1 MVLAVDCGYG
11 WTKGVTESGRRV
23 AFPSVVAP
31 PSQGRDLGALSGT
44 PPEWRITVD
53 GLTTMIGDAAVSR
66 PDATRAWDASAA
78 DRAGYRALVLGAV
91 ALLGASGPTDL
102 RLGLP
107 LTVYFDPAA
116 RQALRE
122 RFSEPSAVSVAGRP
136 PLTVEPVRVR
146 VLPQGAGAYFAA
158 VAANPALRDRP
169 VGVIDIGH
177 RTTDYTVFARGP
189 KGLAPREDLSGSV
202 DAGMAD
208 VYASVRTRLE
218 GQVGKPIAP
227 ERVERILRWS
237 DGIADVVGRA
247 LDLRPWVA
255 EASAAL
261 GERIKAAVRRAWG
274 DELDFLAAVVL
285 AGGGA
290 VALADHIRGIHP
302 AAKTLQDAPFA
313 NAVGFLSM

>member
-1 MVLAVDCGYG
+1 MVVAVDCGYG
-11 WTKGVTESGRRV
+11 WTKGVNEAGQRV

-44 PPEWRITVD
+44 PPEWRVIVD
-53 GLTTMIGDAAVSR
+53 GLATMIGDAAVSR

-78 DRAGYRALVLGAV
+78 DRAGYRALVLGAA
-91 ALLGASGPTDL
+91 ALLGATGPIDL

-122 RFSEPSAVSVAGRP
+122 RFRASATVTIAGRP
-136 PLTVEPVRVR
+136 PLAVEPVRVR

-158 VAANPALRDRP
+158 VAVDPGLRDRP

-218 GQVGKPIAP
+218 SQIGKPVAP
-227 ERVERILRWS
+227 ERVERLLRWS
-237 DGIADVVGRA
+237 DGIADVAGRR
-247 LDLRPWVA
+247 LDLRPWVD

-261 GERIKAAVRRAWG
+261 GERIKADVSRAWG
-274 DELDFLAAVVL
+274 DEMDFLAAVLL

-290 VALADHIRGIHP
+290 MALASHLRGIHP
-302 AAKTLQDAPFA
+302 AAKTLQDASFA
-313 NAVGFLSM
+313 NAQGFFLM